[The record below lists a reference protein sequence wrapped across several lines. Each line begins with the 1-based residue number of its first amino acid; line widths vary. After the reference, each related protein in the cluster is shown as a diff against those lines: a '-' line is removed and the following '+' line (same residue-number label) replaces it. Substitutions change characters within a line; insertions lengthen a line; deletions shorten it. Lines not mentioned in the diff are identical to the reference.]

1 IDIRSGESLTY
12 AQLCQLSK
20 NLAASLR
27 RLGVKK
33 DDIVGVVSENSHKLV
48 VAYLAGLFLAAPLH
62 LINAGFREYEL
73 EELLKIS
80 RPRIVFCTNQCH
92 ERVLKVKRRLEFVET
107 VVSFDDEQNEALA
120 YADLVEESSC
130 FQVEEDV
137 DLDDQ
142 VGLIVNSSGT
152 TGLPKGVVITYRML
166 RMNFVHARDRDFLYM
181 KSNEVVPLV
190 LPFCHSY
197 AVLVMNA
204 ILYGGATLAVI
215 DRFKPT
221 TFLETIQKH
230 KAEQLVTV
238 HTLMHFL
245 VNSPLV
251 DQYDLSSV
259 KQVWIGGSKLH
270 EEDAERRLSIRII
283 IYVGHTGRPFK
294 FDNCHIFRFNLQKL
308 HVIYGMTEIGIPMHT
323 SDNRKGGCG
332 RVTCGYRVK
341 VVDRETGLTLPPQHR
356 GEICIGGAVTKGYL
370 NDPQKTEETIDAEGF
385 VHTED
390 IGYYDRAGTI
400 YVVGRSKEIIKYKSF
415 QVPPVELETIL
426 VNHPQI
432 EDAAVVGK
440 ADRRFGEV
448 AVGFIVKR
456 GGATLT
462 EGQVCEF
469 LAKFVSDEKRLH
481 GGVRFVDVFPRNDL
495 GKISRRELT
504 KRVQNE

>member
-1 IDIRSGESLTY
+1 MELKVLEGPPDQSRLPRESPAKLLLRACNTHHDNTALIDIRSGESLTY

-92 ERVLKVKRRLEFVET
+92 ERVLKVKRRLEFVEM
-107 VVSFDDEQNEALA
+107 VISFDDEQNEALA

-137 DLDDQ
+137 DVDDQ

-152 TGLPKGVVITYRML
+152 TGLPKGVMITYRML

-181 KSNEVVPLV
+181 KPNEVVPLV

-270 EEDAERRLSIRII
+270 EEDAEVLW
-283 IYVGHTGRPFK
+283 K
-294 FDNCHIFRFNLQKL
+294 RFNLQKL
-308 HVIYGMTEIGIPMHT
+308 HVIYGMTEIGIPMHI

-390 IGYYDRAGTI
+390 IGYYGSGRLRSSSRRSSSTI
-400 YVVGRSKEIIKYKSF
+400 
-415 QVPPVELETIL
+415 
-426 VNHPQI
+426 
-432 EDAAVVGK
+432 
-440 ADRRFGEV
+440 RRLKTPRWS
-448 AVGFIVKR
+448 VKP
-456 GGATLT
+456 
-462 EGQVCEF
+462 
-469 LAKFVSDEKRLH
+469 
-481 GGVRFVDVFPRNDL
+481 GGVHSHYF
-495 GKISRRELT
+495 K
-504 KRVQNE
+504 